1 MKSLS
6 QSKSPLQKLHSRD
19 YEGEWINVLLG
30 QGKIDRRFIKPDL
43 IFENPSGNAICLGNG
58 QSRLNRSL
66 KQIENSNSRK
76 ILKYYN
82 VIYGCNGIYREW
94 MPDFLIIT
102 HQLLAAKLDE
112 EYRDIA
118 YANQEISR
126 RYPRFNFMP
135 GGHRLDAGA
144 GAAYL
149 AAFHG
154 AKRVFLFGYDG
165 QPDSKVLNNVYVGT
179 EHYPNIDDQVLDSNW
194 IRNLKNVII
203 TYNDVEFLRVTVN
216 TDDRYRELLK
226 LPNYKPI
233 SFKQFIT
240 LADL

>member
-6 QSKSPLQKLHSRD
+6 QSRSPLQKLHSRD

-30 QGKIDRRFIKPDL
+30 QGKIDRRFIKPKI

-58 QSRLNRSL
+58 QSRLNRTL

-76 ILKYYN
+76 ILNYYN

-94 MPDFLIIT
+94 MPDFLIVSNQILAS
-102 HQLLAAKLDE
+102 QLNE

-118 YANQEISR
+118 YSSQEVSR
-126 RYPRFNFMP
+126 RYPGFNFMP

-144 GAAYL
+144 SAAYL

-165 QPDSKVLNNVYVGT
+165 QSQVGLNNNIYAGT
-179 EHYPNIDDQVLDSNW
+179 EHYPGEHDEVQDSNW
-194 IRNLKNVII
+194 VRNLKNVIT
-203 TYNDVEFLRVTVN
+203 TYNDVEFYRVTYN
-216 TDDRYRELLK
+216 ENDRYRELLR

-233 SFKQFIT
+233 HVNKFIS

>member
-6 QSKSPLQKLHSRD
+6 APRSPLQKLSSND

-30 QGKIDRRFIKPDL
+30 QGKIDRRFIKQDL
-43 IFENPSGNAICLGNG
+43 VFENPSGNAICLGNG
-58 QSRLNRSL
+58 KSRLNRTL

-76 ILKYYN
+76 ILNYYN

-102 HQLLAAKLDE
+102 NQLLAAKLDE

-118 YANQEISR
+118 YSSQEVSR
-126 RYPRFNFMP
+126 RYPGFNFIP
-135 GGHRLDAGA
+135 GNYRLDAGA
-144 GAAYL
+144 SAAYL

-154 AKRVFLFGYDG
+154 AKRIFLFGYDG
-165 QPDSKVLNNVYVGT
+165 QAQPGHNNNIYANT
-179 EHYPNIDDQVLDSNW
+179 DHYPSDSDEVLDSNW
-194 IRNLKNVII
+194 IRNLMNVII
-203 TYNDVEFLRVTVN
+203 TYNDVIFYRVTSN
-216 TDDRYRELLK
+216 PDDRYRELLK

-233 SFKQFIT
+233 HFNEFIS

>member
-1 MKSLS
+1 MRSLS
-6 QSKSPLQKLHSRD
+6 SPKSPLQKLHSRD

-30 QGKIDRRFIKPDL
+30 QDKIDRRFVKPDL
-43 IFENPSGNAICLGNG
+43 VFENSSGNAICLGNG
-58 QSRLNRSL
+58 KSRLNRSL
-66 KQIENSNSRK
+66 AQIENSNKRK
-76 ILKYYN
+76 ILRYYN

-94 MPDFLIIT
+94 MPDFLVVSN
-102 HQLLAAKLDE
+102 QLLAAKLDE

-118 YANQEISR
+118 YSNQEIAR

-144 GAAYL
+144 SAAYL

-165 QPDSKVLNNVYVGT
+165 QSQIGLNNNIYAGT
-179 EHYPNIDDQVLDSNW
+179 DHYPSDTDEVQDSNW
-194 IRNLKNVII
+194 IRNLKNVVT
-203 TYNDVEFLRVTVN
+203 TYNDVEFYRVTPN
-216 TDDRYRELLK
+216 PEDNYRELLR

-233 SFKQFIT
+233 HLNQFISF
-240 LADL
+240 ADL